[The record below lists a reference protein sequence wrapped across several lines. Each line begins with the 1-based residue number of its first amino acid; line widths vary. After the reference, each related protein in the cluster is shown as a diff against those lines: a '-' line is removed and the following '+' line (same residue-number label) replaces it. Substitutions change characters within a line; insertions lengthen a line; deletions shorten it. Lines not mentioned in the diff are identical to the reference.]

1 MHGGS
6 RERYH
11 NSTGHVN
18 DGLFKNADT
27 RSYKRLPGSKG
38 NKLTSLEM
46 KVVDYFQ
53 IEQHH
58 KRNKTECAFKQK
70 LYFYL
75 ICTLYSKT
83 YVRMNERMSSP

>member
-1 MHGGS
+1 MAVV
-6 RERYH
+6 
-11 NSTGHVN
+11 TFVTVFTFKVLTHVN

-27 RSYKRLPGSKG
+27 GSYKRLPSSKD

-58 KRNKTECAFKQK
+58 WGNKIECAFKQK
-70 LYFYL
+70 FYFYL
-75 ICTLYSKT
+75 ICTLYSKH
-83 YVRMNERMSSP
+83 MLE